1 MLHDIP
7 EPITTAPRRMPGT
20 IVLPGRSGSSC
31 LA

>member
-1 MLHDIP
+1 MLYDIP
-7 EPITTAPRRMPGT
+7 EPITTAPPGT